1 MNLMSL
7 QKYLNT
13 SRPELYVKL
22 LARVFKIKDALGNV
36 YNYEPLP
43 YEVEWHKHFYL
54 VNPSGRNRLWHK
66 GRGVGATATT
76 MMDLLMM
83 ASTYKGLKIP
93 ISSITGRQ
101 VLMTPIDWGRWL
113 CDNTQ
118 IPGVIKRNSE
128 VDSRIE
134 LTRTDSIIFPI
145 PGNNPNA
152 LRSYRSPVIY
162 YDEFDWCQKQREL
175 LNAGNRCMSEGGQAT
190 VVSTIQNVRGEFQ
203 RLIDHAEELNYWVLE
218 TPIFPHEELDV
229 TKPLTSQDLKPIAPW
244 IDLGK
249 LEEERKR
256 DLYVFL
262 RENQCV
268 APDVGA
274 NFLDWALIN
283 EVCTITDFQGS
294 HWTRWRRKQRDSDN
308 WINLGIDY
316 ARYKDLSVFEV
327 LELTAFGWIQ
337 VYEQILRGSDTKAQN
352 ELINLLESNF
362 HFNNIRVDMTGAGQG
377 LYDYAYAKH
386 GSRVE
391 GVHFAEKM
399 DVGEMRARKKDVY
412 ASNLR
417 SLMQDGE
424 IRLFDYL
431 ELKDDLHSVP
441 YDLSDPKRT
450 VEGSH
455 GDRFWAL
462 ALAAWRTIV
471 RPPKVRHG

>member
-1 MNLMSL
+1 MNLTSL
-7 QKYLNT
+7 QKYLT
-13 SRPELYVKL
+13 ASRPELYVKL
-22 LARVFKIKDALGNV
+22 LSKVFRIKDALGTI

-43 YEVEWHKHFYL
+43 YESAWHQHFYL
-54 VNPSGRNRLWHK
+54 VNPEGQNRLWHK

-83 ASTYKGLKIP
+83 ASTYTNLKIP

-118 IPGVIKRNSE
+118 IPGLIKRNPD

-203 RLIDHAEELNYWVLE
+203 RLIDHADELNYWVLE
-218 TPIFPHEELDV
+218 TPIFPRDQLDV
-229 TKPLTSQDLKPIAPW
+229 TKPLKSQDLTPIAPW
-244 IDLGK
+244 IDMGK

-256 DLYVFL
+256 DLPAFL

-274 NFLDWALIN
+274 NFLDWGLISA
-283 EVCTITDFQGS
+283 VCTITDFTGR
-294 HWTRWRRKQRDSDN
+294 HWTRWRKTTRDSDN

-327 LELTAFGWIQ
+327 LELTAFGWIHM
-337 VYEQILRGSDTKAQN
+337 YEQILRGSDTKAQN
-352 ELINLLESNF
+352 ALIDRLEHNF
-362 HFNNIRVDMTGAGQG
+362 HFNNIRIDMTGAGQG

-399 DVGEMRARKKDVY
+399 DVGKERARKKEVY

-417 SLMQDGE
+417 SLMQDRQ
-424 IRLFDYL
+424 IKLFDYV
-431 ELKDDLHSVP
+431 ELKDDLHSIP

-450 VEGSH
+450 EEGSH

-471 RPPKVRHG
+471 RLPKVKY